1 MEPAVCPVVAVAKVK
16 LVRIPDM
23 PIPPADSIEQ
33 RDARSVVHGLTNL
46 KTHAGRGAT
55 VMASGD
61 GVWVTDNHGKDY
73 IEAMSGLWCI
83 ALGYGNERLADVAA
97 KQMREL
103 AYYPLTNHKSHPPV
117 IALAEKLKSLA
128 PVPMSHVWFASTG
141 SEANDCAA
149 RLAWYYWHAMG
160 QPGKKK
166 FIAHQQAYHG
176 NTIATASL
184 SGVSYAHE
192 RFNLPLPGF
201 LHVSTPHYARHAQPG
216 ESEEAFCDRLIGDIE
231 QLIAREGAHTIA
243 AFFTEPVMAA
253 GGIVVPPRGY
263 FEKLQQL
270 LSLNDILLVADEV
283 VTGFG
288 RIGGM
293 FGTGAMQLKPDMM
306 VCAKA
311 LSSAYIPISA
321 LMMNARVY
329 EAIARQSDEMGV
341 LGLTM
346 TYSGHPVACAVA
358 LETLAIY
365 EEMDIAARVRKLET
379 PFLGGLNR
387 LLEHPLVG
395 EVRGK
400 GLLAGVELMNNAEAR
415 ARFEPKLKAGA
426 LCARIAEQHGL
437 IVRAI
442 GDTIAFCPPLI
453 ISETEIEEM
462 LARFRRALDDT
473 ASELGLTRS

>member
-1 MEPAVCPVVAVAKVK
+1 MK
-16 LVRIPDM
+16 
-23 PIPPADSIEQ
+23 PPASNTPDSPSESFSA

-46 KTHAGRGAT
+46 KRHAERGAT
-55 VMASGD
+55 VIERGH

-97 KQMREL
+97 RQMKTL

-117 IALAEKLKSLA
+117 IDLAEKLLAMA
-128 PVPMSHVWFASTG
+128 PVPMSKVWFASTG

-149 RLAWYYWHAMG
+149 RLAWYYWNAEG
-160 QPGKKK
+160 QPAKTK
-166 FIAHQQAYHG
+166 FISHQLAYHG

-184 SGVSYAHE
+184 SGVAYAHE

-201 LHVSTPHYARHAQPG
+201 LHVTTPHYARHARPG
-216 ESEEAFCDRLIGDIE
+216 ESEDQFTNRLIADIE
-231 QLIAREGAHTIA
+231 HLIAREGADTIA

-263 FEKLQQL
+263 FEKLNKL
-270 LSLNDILLVADEV
+270 LFLNNILLVCDEV
-283 VTGFG
+283 VTAFG
-288 RIGGM
+288 RIGDT
-293 FGTGAMQLKPDMM
+293 FGSTAMGLKPDML

-321 LMMNARVY
+321 LLINQRVY
-329 EAIARQSDEMGV
+329 SAIARQSDEMGV
-341 LGLTM
+341 FGLTM
-346 TYSGHPVACAVA
+346 TYSGHPVAAAVA
-358 LETLAIY
+358 LETLNIY
-365 EEMDIAARVRKLET
+365 DEMDITARVRKLET

-395 EVRGK
+395 EVRGR
-400 GLLAGVELMNNAEAR
+400 GLLAGVELMPVKREAETR
-415 ARFEPKLKAGA
+415 TRFDPRMKVGA
-426 LCARIAEQHGL
+426 LCARIAEEHGL

-453 ISETEIEEM
+453 INEDEISEM
-462 LARFRRALDDT
+462 LARFKNALDET
-473 ASELGLTRS
+473 AQALQALP